1 MTIEVNYK
9 IGLLTAT
16 LAFVSMGLNPS
27 LLTSQSV
34 NAASHW
40 CEDRTDSGSWTQDV
54 RMVGMTMTI
63 ARNSPR
69 SREYASGYKVSWGKG
84 IYK

>member
-16 LAFVSMGLNPS
+16 LAFVSMGLSPS

-34 NAASHW
+34 NAASH
-40 CEDRTDSGSWTQDV
+40 
-54 RMVGMTMTI
+54 
-63 ARNSPR
+63 
-69 SREYASGYKVSWGKG
+69 
-84 IYK
+84 